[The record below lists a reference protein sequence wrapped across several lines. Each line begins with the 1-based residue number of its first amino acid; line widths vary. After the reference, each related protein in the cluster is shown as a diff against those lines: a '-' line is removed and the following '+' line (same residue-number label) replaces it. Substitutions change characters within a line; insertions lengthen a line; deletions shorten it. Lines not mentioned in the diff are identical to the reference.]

1 MNKIKCECG
10 HVNPHGTVLCEACGK
25 PIEGNQHIDG
35 NEGQSLLNMRYEGS
49 ARRSQTYNKSIV
61 DKVWNFFSS
70 VKVGVWLIII
80 TLIASAIGTIFP
92 QEIYIPGRAP
102 ASTYYESTYG
112 LLGKIYYQLGLHNLY
127 SSWWY
132 ILLIA
137 LIGISLVICSID
149 RFVPLYRALKK
160 QKPRRHENFLKRQR
174 LFSETEIVSEED
186 VQKVKDQLKKHR
198 YKITEENGHLL
209 AEKGRFSRWGPY
221 VNHIGLIIILI
232 AAIIRTFPFMYSES
246 SLWLREGEMKAI
258 PNTDHEYYI
267 ENEKFTLE
275 FYDENDPRFGE
286 TIKKTGALIPSL
298 FQTDVVI
305 YKKEGN
311 TIIGQEPELK
321 EVQRGE
327 IRVNEAMK
335 IDGYSV
341 YQASYQNN
349 EFGTMTFKLH
359 EKNDPDEK
367 SLGEFTVNLEDP
379 KEEYVLENGF
389 KVRLDKFYPEFFLE
403 DGVPS
408 TKSKYP
414 RYPAFVFLVYP
425 PEIDEPEKSFLG
437 IGFNL
442 DPNEY
447 DESVDEKIENEYKLS
462 ISNFETRFA
471 SGLKVKKDYSLPMFF
486 IGAMIFMIG
495 VVQGMYWYHRR
506 IWIHPTKRGVWLA
519 GHTNKNWFGL
529 KREIEKVL
537 SDTDIK
543 LPVDQQELK

>member
-1 MNKIKCECG
+1 MNEVKCECG

-25 PIEGNQHIDG
+25 PVEGNQHVDG
-35 NEGQSLLNMRYEGS
+35 NEGQTLLNMRYEGS
-49 ARRSQTYNKSIV
+49 ARRSQTYNKTIV
-61 DKVWNFFSS
+61 DKIWNFFSS

-92 QEIYIPGRAP
+92 QEIYIPGRLP
-102 ASTYYESTYG
+102 ASTYYENTFG
-112 LLGKIYYQLGLHNLY
+112 ILGKIYYQLGLHNLY

-160 QKPRRHENFLKRQR
+160 QKPKRHSNFLQRQR
-174 LFSETEIVSEED
+174 LFAETEEVTNEEL
-186 VQKVKDQLKKHR
+186 QMIKTQLRKQR
-198 YKITEENGHLL
+198 YKITEEDGHLL

-246 SLWLREGEMKAI
+246 SLWLREGEMKSI
-258 PNTDHEYYI
+258 PNNQDYYI
-267 ENEKFTLE
+267 KNEKFTLE
-275 FYDENDPRFGE
+275 FYDENDSRFGK
-286 TIKKTGALIPSL
+286 TIKETGAQIPSL
-298 FQTDVVI
+298 FQTDVVV
-305 YKKEGN
+305 YKKEGE

-321 EVQRGE
+321 EIDRGQ

-335 IDGYSV
+335 IDGYSI
-341 YQASYQNN
+341 YQSAYQNN
-349 EFGTMTFKLH
+349 EFGTMSFKLH
-359 EKNDPDEK
+359 EKNDPEEK
-367 SLGEFTVNLEDP
+367 SLGEFKVNLEDP
-379 KEEYVLENGF
+379 KEEYVLENGY
-389 KVRLDKFYPEFFLE
+389 RLKLENYYPEFFLD

-425 PEIDEPEKSFLG
+425 PNSDEPEKSFLG

-447 DESVDEKIENEYKLS
+447 DESVDSKIENKYKLS
-462 ISNFETRFA
+462 IVNFETRYA
-471 SGLKVKKDYSLPMFF
+471 SGLKIKKDYSLPMFF
-486 IGAMIFMIG
+486 IGAIIFMIG

-506 IWIHPTKRGVWLA
+506 IWIHPNQNGVWIA
-519 GHTNKNWFGL
+519 AHTNKNWFGL
-529 KREIEKVL
+529 KRELEKVL
-537 SDTDIK
+537 FGTKVKI
-543 LPVDQQELK
+543 PVDQQELK